1 MALEKKK
8 IAIIAAA
15 AVVVIGGA
23 TGVILYSKGANKDE
37 SSSQSVIINAGDNN
51 KDASAGEKP
60 ETDDTLSLA
69 QADKDKLKNTAD
81 ESSTDSGPD
90 VNETSGS
97 IVGDWTSDDGFY
109 LSVRNASSG
118 LTGEWQAAGDI
129 EYSYSGNIETDNSS
143 FITIHLNYKRV
154 NGESVNITSDSPEDY
169 KLTIVSFG
177 EDEDL
182 GEIILTV
189 KDQDG
194 SEHTLHSYV
203 SLDTPEDPDGDN
215 AADNDSVGEDGGIG
229 EEEAEALSGEEKD
242 IDDAENKRF
251 QDEAEEEL
259 DEGEEYVDNGQG
271 DHTAEELEEMF
282 G

>member
-1 MALEKKK
+1 M
-8 IAIIAAA
+8 
-15 AVVVIGGA
+15 
-23 TGVILYSKGANKDE
+23 
-37 SSSQSVIINAGDNN
+37 QVII
-51 KDASAGEKP
+51 
-60 ETDDTLSLA
+60 TDDTLSLA
-69 QADKDKLKNTAD
+69 QVDKDKVENTAD
-81 ESSTDSGPD
+81 EESIDSGPD
-90 VNETSGS
+90 VDEINGS

-109 LSVRNASSG
+109 LSVRSADSG

-143 FITIHLNYKRV
+143 FITIHLNYKRI

-194 SEHTLHSYV
+194 SEHIMHSYV
-203 SLDTPEDPDGDN
+203 SLDDPEDPDGDN
-215 AADNDSVGEDGGIG
+215 TADNDSVGADGGIG
-229 EEEAEALSGEEKD
+229 EEEAEALSEEEKD

-251 QDEAEEEL
+251 KDEAEKEL